1 MAVIALAGLLTLPHF
16 LGFHHQDLLI
26 FLTINVLAVCSYRL
40 VTLTGEWSLIHA
52 VMMGVGAYTVA
63 LSANH
68 FDLAIWFTLPLA
80 GGVAGLVAALLCFP
94 LLRMTQFYF
103 LIGSFAAGEAI
114 RLTWVEFV
122 GVFGGTSGLRG
133 VEAPIVWGID
143 FIDPIPYFY
152 FCLGV
157 VSFCLLILYRI
168 EHSRI
173 GLTLNAIHW
182 KAALAESVGVD
193 AWRYRALA
201 FILGSFFVGIAGG
214 LKVHYLGSVTPEP
227 VHHRLYGVHPDL
239 GNRGG
244 LQQVLRSH
252 YRRRGADYFRRV
264 HPQCRSHSP
273 GDLWRHAD
281 SFDPVFAA
289 GPGKHTGKDQG
300 PVWQKNRSTTQ
311 TFARLKP
318 LMPILEINHVTKQF
332 GGLLALDDVSFQV
345 EEGEI
350 RGLIGPNGAG
360 KSTMFKNIA
369 GFHVPTKGSI
379 VYQGQHIEGKK
390 PHTIA
395 EMGIVRTFQETTLFQ
410 ELSVFDNALVGAH
423 IKSRTNV
430 FAAVLGL
437 DRQKQQAASDKV
449 IEVLEFMGL
458 IDRRDQLASELP
470 LGSQRALALAIALV
484 SEPKMMLMDEPFA
497 GMNPEETNHMM
508 DLTRKVRE
516 SGITI
521 VLVEHDMKAV
531 MGLCSYLTVLNFG
544 QLLAEGTPDD
554 VRNNDRV
561 IEAYLGG
568 TK

>member
-1 MAVIALAGLLTLPHF
+1 MNSKGNFTAPKLAVAAVALAGLLTLPHF

-168 EHSRI
+168 ERSRI

-214 LKVHYLGSVTPEP
+214 LKVHYLGSVTPNQFTIGFM
-227 VHHRLYGVHPDL
+227 VFILIWVIVGGYNKFYGPIIGVVVLTIFDESIRSAEVIRPAIY
-239 GNRGG
+239 GG
-244 LQQVLRSH
+244 ML
-252 YRRRGADYFRRV
+252 
-264 HPQCRSHSP
+264 
-273 GDLWRHAD
+273 
-281 SFDPVFAA
+281 
-289 GPGKHTGKDQG
+289 
-300 PVWQKNRSTTQ
+300 
-311 TFARLKP
+311 
-318 LMPILEINHVTKQF
+318 IL
-332 GGLLALDDVSFQV
+332 
-345 EEGEI
+345 
-350 RGLIGPNGAG
+350 
-360 KSTMFKNIA
+360 
-369 GFHVPTKGSI
+369 SI
-379 VYQGQHIEGKK
+379 
-390 PHTIA
+390 
-395 EMGIVRTFQETTLFQ
+395 LF
-410 ELSVFDNALVGAH
+410 
-423 IKSRTNV
+423 
-430 FAAVLGL
+430 
-437 DRQKQQAASDKV
+437 
-449 IEVLEFMGL
+449 
-458 IDRRDQLASELP
+458 LP
-470 LGSQRALALAIALV
+470 LGL
-484 SEPKMMLMDEPFA
+484 
-497 GMNPEETNHMM
+497 
-508 DLTRKVRE
+508 E
-516 SGITI
+516 SIPAKI
-521 VLVEHDMKAV
+521 KAR
-531 MGLCSYLTVLNFG
+531 FG
-544 QLLAEGTPDD
+544 KKADPVNLPLSD
-554 VRNNDRV
+554 
-561 IEAYLGG
+561 
-568 TK
+568 